1 MALPEDSSPRC
12 VVCSGTGPLKRCAR
26 CHTTQYC
33 STSCQKLD
41 WKSHKPHCN
50 TPVADSS
57 SPWYD
62 KYRLCRDKAKH
73 EGRLELIT
81 WSVPASS
88 QRPTDEYDFC
98 EDMGW
103 GNCVAGEDSDGLRQ
117 KFETEF
123 AGSEERFY
131 EYWPQGFRWT
141 CCGYDGDQ
149 NFGCDHH
156 GKGSTP
162 CTCDFCKVGGQTL
175 RALDVLC
182 GHAWLTVRCT
192 DGQSHSEQRLQAAY
206 QLASRQGAG
215 ALERTR
221 FKIHQRACGSRTH
234 RNNAGSPGFARQRLS
249 GMSLSCNS

>member
-1 MALPEDSSPRC
+1 MALPEDSSSRC
-12 VVCSGTGPLKRCAR
+12 VVCNGTGPLKRCAR

-33 STSCQKLD
+33 STSCQKSD
-41 WKSHKPHCN
+41 WKSHKPRCN
-50 TPVADSS
+50 APVADSS
-57 SPWYD
+57 SHWYD
-62 KYRLCRDKAKH
+62 KHRLCQDKAKH

-103 GNCVAGEDSDGLRQ
+103 GNCVAGEDSDDLRQ

-141 CCGYDGDQ
+141 CCGNEGDQ
-149 NFGCDHH
+149 DYGCDHH

-162 CTCDFCKVGGQTL
+162 CSCDFCKVGDQTL
-175 RALDVLC
+175 KVLDVLC
-182 GHAWLTVRCT
+182 GHGWLTALYRWAKSFRRAST
-192 DGQSHSEQRLQAAY
+192 TSLLTRQQA
-206 QLASRQGAG
+206 RG
-215 ALERTR
+215 
-221 FKIHQRACGSRTH
+221 
-234 RNNAGSPGFARQRLS
+234 
-249 GMSLSCNS
+249 